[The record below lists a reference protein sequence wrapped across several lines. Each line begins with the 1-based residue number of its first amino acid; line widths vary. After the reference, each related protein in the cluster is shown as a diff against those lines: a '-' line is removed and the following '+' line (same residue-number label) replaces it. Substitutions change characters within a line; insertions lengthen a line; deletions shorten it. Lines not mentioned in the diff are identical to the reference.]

1 MHFVKINFTFLKKFN
16 FMEFTASYILLFS
29 TGILL
34 GIIVCIVIMV
44 ICKNRIS
51 KLEALLHQK
60 TAELSSVKAAVFS
73 SENIINTTEQNL
85 EQLKF
90 NYKKLQEDL
99 DKEKDNHW
107 QTKQAQIAIMNQLNR
122 MKSQQ

>member
-1 MHFVKINFTFLKKFN
+1 
-16 FMEFTASYILLFS
+16 MEFTASYILLFS